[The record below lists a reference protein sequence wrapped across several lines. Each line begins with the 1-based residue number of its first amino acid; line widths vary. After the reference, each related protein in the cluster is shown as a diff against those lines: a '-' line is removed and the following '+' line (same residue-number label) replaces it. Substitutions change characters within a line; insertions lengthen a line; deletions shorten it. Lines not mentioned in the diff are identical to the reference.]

1 MAPLLTV
8 VIPTYNRADVFTG
21 TLGLLQ
27 NSFASV
33 PIIVA
38 DGSDDE
44 HAEKNAECKR
54 LGQNISYFHLPTG
67 SEEPIKNYFRRVNS
81 ALDQVATPYV
91 VFCGDDD
98 IIVSDNVQ
106 ISAQFLEDNKDYVAC
121 HGSYLLFR
129 YNHDAIQIENIVYEG
144 ASIDSEEVGGR
155 LMQLFSSYEASY
167 YAVFRTSVQRKL
179 LTRCEQAELPLWP
192 ETYHSTAAVIE
203 GKIKRLDNIHCL
215 RNIGNT
221 PHHSQQIRNF
231 GRWVASD
238 LDGFLERYRTFRQ
251 SAVGWATEQT
261 DGRIGSN
268 NLQRAFDMAFVLYLG
283 REFDPSYWIEQYLA
297 IAISDE
303 TEKGSVRARLEQI
316 LYEGDKIKIEKEKEE
331 EKLVV
336 FPLHEATVSLLISVL
351 KSIVGEKRFRQLQ
364 AVRRLGLKGMRD
376 AQRELNRGWLWKD
389 DGWTLKK
396 AANAEQQPEIRVAG
410 FLKRRYPQEQWD
422 LLRKFPLKA

>member
-1 MAPLLTV
+1 MAPLITV
-8 VIPTYNRADVFTG
+8 VIPTYNRADVFIG
-21 TLGLLQ
+21 TISLLQ

-44 HAEKNAECKR
+44 HAKKNAECKR

-67 SEEPIKNYFRRVNS
+67 SEAPIKNYFRRVIS
-81 ALDQVATPYV
+81 ALEQVATPYV
-91 VFCGDDD
+91 VFCGDED
-98 IIVSDNVQ
+98 IIVLDNVQ
-106 ISAQFLEDNKDYVAC
+106 RSAQFLENNKDYVAC

-129 YNHDAIQIENIVYEG
+129 YDHDAIQIENIVYEG

-155 LMQLFSSYEASY
+155 LIQLFSSYEASY
-167 YAVFRTSVQRKL
+167 YAVFRASVQRKL
-179 LTRCEQAELPLWP
+179 VTRCEQAEMPLWP

-221 PHHSQQIRNF
+221 PHHSQQIKNF
-231 GRWVASD
+231 GRWAATD
-238 LDGFLERYRTFRQ
+238 LDGFLDRYRTFREI
-251 SAVGWATEQT
+251 AVRWALERT
-261 DGRIGSN
+261 GGHIGQD
-268 NLQRAFDMAFVLYLG
+268 NLRHAIDMAFILYLG
-283 REFDPSYWIEQYLA
+283 REFDRPYWIEQYLTT
-297 IAISDE
+297 AISDE
-303 TEKGSVRARLEQI
+303 EEKARVRARLEHI
-316 LYEGDKIKIEKEKEE
+316 LYEGDKIEIEKEKE
-331 EKLVV
+331 KLAV

-364 AVRRLGLKGMRD
+364 AVRRLGLRGMRD
-376 AQRELNRGWLWKD
+376 ARRELNRGWLRKD
-389 DGWTLKK
+389 GGWTLEK

-422 LLRKFPLKA
+422 LLRKLPLKA